1 METTRTLTKTKKTAA
16 IALTL
21 VATLSLGPAQIAGAS
36 TSHPTRHPTRH
47 SIKHPV
53 KPPVKP
59 PVTTT
64 TPPAPIAT
72 TPPAPIATTPPA
84 PIATTP
90 PAPVTT
96 DLSSAEQFLALT
108 NQARAA
114 AGLSSL
120 RIDTNVS
127 AYALTHSQQMA
138 SQKTLFHTTDW
149 LTALSGATW
158 RVAGENVGAGD
169 TLAHIQT
176 AFLNSSSHLA
186 NILNR
191 NFTRVGIGVY
201 TDANATWIT
210 VLFYG

>member
-16 IALTL
+16 IALAL
-21 VATLSLGPAQIAGAS
+21 VATLALGPAQIAGAS

-47 SIKHPV
+47 SIKHPTR
-53 KPPVKP
+53 P

-64 TPPAPIAT
+64 TPPAPVT
-72 TPPAPIATTPPA
+72 TTPPA

-90 PAPVTT
+90 PAPVTTTPPAPIAT

-138 SQKTLFHTTDW
+138 SQLTLFHTTDW

-176 AFLNSSSHLA
+176 AFLNSSSHRA

>member
-16 IALTL
+16 IALAL
-21 VATLSLGPAQIAGAS
+21 VATLALGPAQIAGAS

-47 SIKHPV
+47 SIKHPTR
-53 KPPVKP
+53 P

-64 TPPAPIAT
+64 TPPAPVT
-72 TPPAPIATTPPA
+72 TTPPA

-90 PAPVTT
+90 PAPVTTTPPAPIAT

>member
-16 IALTL
+16 IALAL
-21 VATLSLGPAQIAGAS
+21 VATLALGPAQIAGAS

-47 SIKHPV
+47 SIKH
-53 KPPVKP
+53 PVKP

-84 PIATTP
+84 PIA
-90 PAPVTT
+90 T

-176 AFLNSSSHLA
+176 AFLNSSSHRA

>member
-16 IALTL
+16 IALAL
-21 VATLSLGPAQIAGAS
+21 VATLALGPAQIAGAS

-47 SIKHPV
+47 SIKHPTR
-53 KPPVKP
+53 P

-64 TPPAPIAT
+64 TPPAPVTT
-72 TPPAPIATTPPA
+72 TPPAPIA
-84 PIATTP
+84 
-90 PAPVTT
+90 T

-138 SQKTLFHTTDW
+138 SQLTLFHTTDW

-176 AFLNSSSHLA
+176 AFLNSSSHRA

>member
-16 IALTL
+16 KTAAIALAL
-21 VATLSLGPAQIAGAS
+21 VATLALGPAQIAGAS

-47 SIKHPV
+47 SIKHPTR
-53 KPPVKP
+53 P

-64 TPPAPIAT
+64 TPPAPVT
-72 TPPAPIATTPPA
+72 TTPPA

-90 PAPVTT
+90 PAPVTTTPPAPIAT

>member
-16 IALTL
+16 IAFAL
-21 VATLSLGPAQIAGAS
+21 VATLVLGPAQIAGAS

-47 SIKHPV
+47 SIKHPTR
-53 KPPVKP
+53 P

-64 TPPAPIAT
+64 TPPAPVT
-72 TPPAPIATTPPA
+72 TTPPA

-138 SQKTLFHTTDW
+138 SQLTLFHTTDW

-201 TDANATWIT
+201 TDANATWIR

>member
-47 SIKHPV
+47 SIKHPTR
-53 KPPVKP
+53 P

-64 TPPAPIAT
+64 TPPAPVT
-72 TPPAPIATTPPA
+72 TTPPA

-90 PAPVTT
+90 PAPVTTTPPAPIAT

-127 AYALTHSQQMA
+127 AYA
-138 SQKTLFHTTDW
+138 
-149 LTALSGATW
+149 
-158 RVAGENVGAGD
+158 
-169 TLAHIQT
+169 
-176 AFLNSSSHLA
+176 
-186 NILNR
+186 
-191 NFTRVGIGVY
+191 
-201 TDANATWIT
+201 
-210 VLFYG
+210 